1 MSAEAPDKAAGH
13 GGLLGS
19 VKNLAA
25 TLITIGQTRLE
36 LLSNDLEEERAWLTA
51 MMVWILIGLFFSALA
66 VVLATL
72 LVVVIFWDSY
82 RLQAISLMIILFVL
96 GAGSAWRVVCNMS
109 RKKPRLFS
117 ASLGELSKDREQLA
131 APPHE

>member
-1 MSAEAPDKAAGH
+1 MSAEAPDKEASH

-36 LLSNDLEEERAWLTA
+36 LLSNDIEEERAWLTT
-51 MMVWILIGLFFSALA
+51 MLVWILAGLFFSALA

-72 LVVVIFWDSY
+72 LIVIIFWDSY
-82 RLQAISLMIILFVL
+82 RLQAISFMIVLFVL
-96 GAGSAWRVVCNMS
+96 GAFIAWRAVCNIS

-117 ASLGELSKDREQLA
+117 ASLAELSIDREQLSA
-131 APPHE
+131 HPHE